1 MARNRA
7 RQFDREALA
16 RAGALVAG
24 CTLVLTASFVGLVAL
39 VSGAAV
45 GVVDRLPLYVL
56 GMASAFVGAIVVFEM
71 EGEDGGRV
79 LLIAGAL
86 ALTTFLVTL
95 LSGEGIVHALRHPGQ
110 VIASQLL
117 LYLLAAGMI
126 ATGLGYWVGQHWQEL
141 PQFISGVSVK
151 SSSPKAGSGR
161 GL

>member
-1 MARNRA
+1 MAQARA
-7 RQFDREALA
+7 RQFDQEALA

-56 GMASAFVGAIVVFEM
+56 GMATAFVGAIVVFEM
-71 EGEDGGRV
+71 ENEAGGRV
-79 LLIAGAL
+79 LVIAGTL
-86 ALTTFLVTL
+86 AVGTFLVTL
-95 LSGEGIVHALRHPGQ
+95 LSGEGIVHALRYPGQ
-110 VIASQLL
+110 VLASQLL

-126 ATGLGYWVGQHWQEL
+126 ATGLGYWVVQHWQDL
-141 PQFISGVSVK
+141 PKFVSGVSVK
-151 SSSPKAGSGR
+151 SGSPKPGSGR